1 MVSDQINRQR
11 LKSLEE
17 ILEIEYEKLND
28 FKYEISM
35 LAPSPTKTALKQRI
49 KREVIPDIRKHEA
62 EYGQILSQ
70 FSEVSTIP
78 ENEAEN
84 TLAEVVQVVE
94 HIEVLPAK
102 TYPDEMIQ
110 LLREIR
116 EKLDEPGK
124 TAAAKLK
131 VALPIIPMLASYEM
145 EMDTEATFINLW
157 QWIKSRLRNRV

>member
-1 MVSDQINRQR
+1 MVSDRINRQR

-17 ILEIEYEKLND
+17 ILEIEYEKLSE
-28 FKYEISM
+28 FQKE
-35 LAPSPTKTALKQRI
+35 I
-49 KREVIPDIRKHEA
+49 KRTSYFKAKLELQQEIKTEIIPDIRKHEA

-70 FSEVSTIP
+70 LSEVSTIP

-84 TLAEVVQVVE
+84 TLAEIVQVVE
-94 HIEVLPAK
+94 HIEVLPAE
-102 TYPDEMIQ
+102 TYSNEMIQ

-131 VALPIIPMLASYEM
+131 VAFPIIPMLASYEM
-145 EMDTEATFINLW
+145 EMDTEATFTNLW
-157 QWIKSRLRNRV
+157 QWIKSRLRDRV

>member
-1 MVSDQINRQR
+1 MISDKINRQR
-11 LKSLEE
+11 LNSLEK
-17 ILEIEYEKLND
+17 ILEIEYEKLSE
-28 FKYEISM
+28 FQSEISM

-49 KREVIPDIRKHEA
+49 KREIIPDIRKYEA
-62 EYGQILSQ
+62 EYGEILFKSSDASLVPQ
-70 FSEVSTIP
+70 
-78 ENEAEN
+78 NEAEE

-94 HIEVLPAK
+94 HIEVLPPE
-102 TYPDEMIQ
+102 TYPREMLE

-145 EMDTEATFINLW
+145 EMDTEATLIRVW
-157 QWIKSRLRNRV
+157 QQVKSLFRDRV